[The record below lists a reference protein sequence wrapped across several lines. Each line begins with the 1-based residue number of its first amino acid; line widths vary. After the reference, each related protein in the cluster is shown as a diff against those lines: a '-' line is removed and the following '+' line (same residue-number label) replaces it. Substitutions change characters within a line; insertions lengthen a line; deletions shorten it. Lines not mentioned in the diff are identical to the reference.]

1 MRENLHSTT
10 ARVLLGIL
18 LALCGLV
25 GFLPLDAS
33 AQGII
38 TTIAGG
44 GSPAGP
50 ALSAEMVYPS
60 SVVVDKSGNLYV
72 AALELEEVLK
82 IDTSGNVTVVAGT
95 GYGGFSGDGGPATSA
110 ALDLAGPYLQ
120 EVFGGLALDSSGNLF
135 ITDSINQRIRRV
147 DASTGIITT
156 VAGNGTVGYSGDGGP
171 AINAGFDYPDG
182 LAVDAKGN
190 LFIAD
195 GNSVIR
201 RVDAVTGIITT
212 VAGNYSISVNCAYSG
227 DSGPATGAGLC
238 YPTDVAVDSSGNLF
252 IADQG
257 NNVIRRVDGATGIIT
272 TSAGNYSIGG
282 SYSGDTGLATSAALN
297 QPGGIALDASGN
309 VFITDSGNN
318 AIRRVDAKTQIIT
331 TVAGN
336 GTGAAGYSGDNGP
349 ATSATLNLVEYYY
362 GQAGGVA
369 VDPSGDLFIPD
380 LSNNRVRRVDGTTG
394 IITTFAGGGSGGDGG
409 PATSALTVFPASLA
423 LDSSGNIFID
433 DLHEARVRRV
443 DATTGAISTV
453 AGNGLSLPYE
463 GDGGPATSTSFFF
476 NPFGIAVDSSGNL
489 FISDNWNCRIRR
501 VDASS
506 GIITTVAGTGACGYN
521 GDGDQATSAE
531 LEFPHGVAVDTL
543 GTLFINDR
551 GNNRIRRVDATT
563 GIITTVAGNGTAGYG
578 GDGGAATS
586 AELRSPSCVALD
598 TSDDIFICD
607 GGGRVRRVDAKTGII
622 TTVAGNGTAG
632 FSGDGGLATSA
643 GVSPEDVAVDT
654 LGNLFIADAFFG
666 QRIRRVD
673 ALTGIISTVAGSGP
687 TGYLIVSTF
696 SGDGGAAT
704 NAILNYPYAIAID
717 TSGDL
722 LIGDAVNN
730 RVREVSAFP
739 FASLLTTSIAFGN
752 QALATTSAP
761 QTVTLTNT
769 GAVALNVSDISASGD
784 FSQTNNCGGSV
795 AAGSSCTINV
805 TFSPT
810 ATGSLTGTLTI
821 TDNTIGLAGS
831 TQSVDLTGTG
841 TAPVA
846 SVSPPSLTFGD
857 QNLGTTSASLPV
869 TLSNT
874 GNAALTITSIAPG
887 ANFSESDNCAG
898 SVAAG
903 GSCTINVTFSPTA
916 TGPITGTLTIIDNSN
931 GVAGS
936 QQTVS
941 LAGVGTSGAASVS
954 PASRAFG
961 AQALGTTSA
970 AKTFTL
976 SSTGTTNLNLASI
989 TIAGTNA
996 GDFAETDT
1004 CPASL
1009 APGVKCTLS
1018 VTFTPSQTGAETAG
1032 ITFADS
1038 AVNSPQTVAL
1048 SGTGVLPVTLLPAS
1062 PSFGKQAE
1070 NTTSAAK
1077 TLTLT
1082 NNLDSALA
1090 ISSITTSGD
1099 FAQTNTCGN
1108 SVAANSTC
1116 TISVTFTPSIIG
1128 ADAGTLSVTDGASSS
1143 PQTASL
1149 SGTGVLPVTLLPA
1162 SPSFGKQAEN
1172 TTSEAKTLTLTNTL
1186 DSALAISSI
1195 TTSGDFAQTN
1205 TCGSSVP
1212 ANSTCTISVTF
1223 TPSIIGAE
1231 SGTLTV
1237 TDAASNSPQ
1246 TAALAGTGI
1255 VQAKVAP
1262 ISLTFAKQTVGS
1274 TSAGKNVTLTNN
1286 LSTALPISITFTGA
1300 NPGDFAETDT
1310 CSGSVA
1316 AGASC
1321 TITVTFTPAGAGT
1334 RTATLN
1340 VNDSANNSPQ
1350 TVSLTGTGH

>member
-336 GTGAAGYSGDNGP
+336 GTAAAGYSGDAGL
-349 ATSATLNLVEYYY
+349 ATSAALNLVEWYY
-362 GQAGGVA
+362 GEAGGVA
-369 VDPSGDLFIPD
+369 VDSSGDLFIPD
-380 LSNNRVRRVDGTTG
+380 LSNNRVRRVDGVTG
-394 IITTFAGGGSGGDGG
+394 VITTFAGGGSGGDGG

-433 DLHEARVRRV
+433 DLDEARVRRV

-453 AGNGLSLPYE
+453 AGNGLTLPYE
-463 GDGGPATSTSFFF
+463 GDGGPATSASLFFD
-476 NPFGIAVDSSGNL
+476 PIGIAVDSSGNL
-489 FISDNWNCRIRR
+489 FISDTFNSRIRR
-501 VDASS
+501 VDAST
-506 GIITTVAGTGACGYN
+506 GIITTVAGGGAYN
-521 GDGDQATSAE
+521 GSIGDGGPATSAT
-531 LEFPHGVAVDTL
+531 LNQPHGVAVDAA
-543 GTLFINDR
+543 GTLFIDDSASP
-551 GNNRIRRVDATT
+551 RIRRVDATT
-563 GIITTVAGNGTAGYG
+563 GIITTVAGNGKFGFS
-578 GDGGAATS
+578 GDGGPATS
-586 AELRSPSCVALD
+586 AELSFTHCVTLD

-607 GGGRVRRVDAKTGII
+607 SRRIRRVDAKTGII
-622 TTVAGNGTAG
+622 TTVAGNGTGG
-632 FSGDGGLATSA
+632 FSGDGGLASNA
-643 GVSPEDVAVDT
+643 GISPSDVAVDA
-654 LGNLFIADAFFG
+654 LGNLFIAESVNH
-666 QRIRRVD
+666 RIRRVD
-673 ALTGIISTVAGSGP
+673 ALSGIINTVAGSGP
-687 TGYLIVSTF
+687 SGNNVSTF
-696 SGDGGAAT
+696 SGDGGPAT
-704 NAILNYPYAIAID
+704 SAILNWPYAIAVD
-717 TSGDL
+717 KSGDL
-722 LIGDAVNN
+722 LIGDGVNN

-739 FASLLTTSIAFGN
+739 FASLLTTSIAFGK

-769 GAVALNVSDISASGD
+769 GAVALNVTNISASGD
-784 FSQTNNCGGSV
+784 FSQTNNCVGSVAAGGSCTINLTFTPTAVGSLAGTLTITDNSIGLAGSTQTVTLSGTGFEPVVHWPGPILLPPRPPSRPVPLQPIRGLPPTPPVTEPISVPAPMPAPATGLAPSSLTFSAQIVGTRSSAQTVTLANTGNGTLTLTAIATSANFGQTNNCGGSV
-795 AAGSSCTINV
+795 AARGSCTINV

-810 ATGSLTGTLTI
+810 ATGSLAGTLTI
-821 TDNTIGLAGS
+821 TDNS
-831 TQSVDLTGTG
+831 K
-841 TAPVA
+841 
-846 SVSPPSLTFGD
+846 
-857 QNLGTTSASLPV
+857 
-869 TLSNT
+869 
-874 GNAALTITSIAPG
+874 
-887 ANFSESDNCAG
+887 
-898 SVAAG
+898 
-903 GSCTINVTFSPTA
+903 
-916 TGPITGTLTIIDNSN
+916 

-936 QQTVS
+936 KRTV
-941 LAGVGTSGAASVS
+941 
-954 PASRAFG
+954 
-961 AQALGTTSA
+961 
-970 AKTFTL
+970 
-976 SSTGTTNLNLASI
+976 I
-989 TIAGTNA
+989 
-996 GDFAETDT
+996 
-1004 CPASL
+1004 
-1009 APGVKCTLS
+1009 
-1018 VTFTPSQTGAETAG
+1018 
-1032 ITFADS
+1032 
-1038 AVNSPQTVAL
+1038 L
-1048 SGTGVLPVTLLPAS
+1048 SGTGTN
-1062 PSFGKQAE
+1062 SF
-1070 NTTSAAK
+1070 
-1077 TLTLT
+1077 
-1082 NNLDSALA
+1082 
-1090 ISSITTSGD
+1090 
-1099 FAQTNTCGN
+1099 
-1108 SVAANSTC
+1108 V
-1116 TISVTFTPSIIG
+1116 
-1128 ADAGTLSVTDGASSS
+1128 
-1143 PQTASL
+1143 
-1149 SGTGVLPVTLLPA
+1149 
-1162 SPSFGKQAEN
+1162 
-1172 TTSEAKTLTLTNTL
+1172 
-1186 DSALAISSI
+1186 
-1195 TTSGDFAQTN
+1195 
-1205 TCGSSVP
+1205 
-1212 ANSTCTISVTF
+1212 
-1223 TPSIIGAE
+1223 
-1231 SGTLTV
+1231 
-1237 TDAASNSPQ
+1237 
-1246 TAALAGTGI
+1246 
-1255 VQAKVAP
+1255 
-1262 ISLTFAKQTVGS
+1262 
-1274 TSAGKNVTLTNN
+1274 
-1286 LSTALPISITFTGA
+1286 
-1300 NPGDFAETDT
+1300 
-1310 CSGSVA
+1310 
-1316 AGASC
+1316 
-1321 TITVTFTPAGAGT
+1321 
-1334 RTATLN
+1334 R
-1340 VNDSANNSPQ
+1340 
-1350 TVSLTGTGH
+1350 